1 MLFIVKLAPCLG
13 SERELKMKMWEL
25 SQILGEL
32 GSLVAVEIE
41 GVYVNMN
48 TVWNT
53 QRAGM

>member
-1 MLFIVKLAPCLG
+1 MLFIVKLALCLG

-32 GSLVAVEIE
+32 GSLVE